1 MSLLERF
8 SLEEV
13 GALRQGISPVNPI
26 MRGENMRIVYL
37 FDITF
42 EYKDEFKKHFGDG
55 TFVHGFYSK
64 SADPKNIRAVA
75 NRYMKRHYIPARI
88 VRVGEPQMK
97 LQVKIR

>member
-1 MSLLERF
+1 MK
-8 SLEEV
+8 
-13 GALRQGISPVNPI
+13 
-26 MRGENMRIVYL
+26 IVYL